1 MTPSKCRWC
10 GEILVVGGRQYAPY
24 TVFQDVDVIK
34 GISGTS
40 YLCGSCTNRILE
52 AIDHS
57 RDQALVVDAIKR
69 IHVKPN
75 WLMNYD
81 STAWG
86 TGAQTW
92 LANCDQRVS
101 GRTGPR
107 WEDSKL
113 VDETPPQENQDE

>member
-75 WLMNYD
+75 WR
-81 STAWG
+81 WVG
-86 TGAQTW
+86 
-92 LANCDQRVS
+92 DQRVS